1 MAPYF
6 EQTRESHEIVI
17 VYTRRN
23 AVRIRRRLH
32 RRAAGC
38 GGGSGGTVASDAG
51 KSLACVAQQPGA
63 SAAELKACSGDL
75 KGKIDAVMTSF
86 MAANGIT
93 AATVAVAQDGV
104 MLAER
109 GYGHRDIAR
118 QIPLPADAMFD
129 TASIVKPVTA
139 AAIQKL
145 ARERKLALTDH
156 VFCTGQNAPCWLAR
170 ELLPAA
176 PDARV
181 AGITIQHLLDHQGG
195 WDQDI
200 SSDPQFIEPEIRQ
213 SLGLSAPPQRD
224 DVIRFVMRRPLD
236 FAPGTRTSYA
246 NFAYLLL
253 GQVIEKAS
261 GSGYVQYV
269 QDNIMVPLGIPKSDF
284 EDMRSLRRDPH
295 PREPNYITTW
305 TGPSVYEPG
314 TTVLAFDGAVRVENW
329 AAAGSVLSTAKAMT
343 LFAAHYRIQDG
354 VPLAGAKNNGGHGG
368 ADPGVATMLRQLP
381 SGTSYTVMM
390 NKLDEG
396 NPSGDASYQMQ
407 ILHRIEAVLKDAG
420 L

>member
-1 MAPYF
+1 
-6 EQTRESHEIVI
+6 
-17 VYTRRN
+17 
-23 AVRIRRRLH
+23 
-32 RRAAGC
+32 
-38 GGGSGGTVASDAG
+38 
-51 KSLACVAQQPGA
+51 
-63 SAAELKACSGDL
+63 
-75 KGKIDAVMTSF
+75 
-86 MAANGIT
+86 
-93 AATVAVAQDGV
+93 VAVAQDGV

-109 GYGHRDIAR
+109 GYGHLDVGA

-170 ELLPAA
+170 ELQPAA

-195 WDQDI
+195 WDADI
-200 SSDPQFIEPEIRQ
+200 SGDPQFIEPEIRE

-253 GQVIEKAS
+253 GQVIEKVS
-261 GSGYVQYV
+261 GSGYVQYI
-269 QDNIMVPLGIPKSDF
+269 QEEILGPLGIPKTDF
-284 EDMRSLRRDPH
+284 EGMRSLRRDHH
-295 PREPNYITTW
+295 PREPNYITTLMW
-305 TGPSVYEPG
+305 PSVFEPG
-314 TTVLAFDGAVRVENW
+314 TTVLARDGAVRAENW
-329 AAAGSVLSTAKAMT
+329 AAAGSTLSTAKAMT
-343 LFAAHYRIQDG
+343 LFAAHYRMPDG
-354 VPLAGAKNNGGHGG
+354 VPLAGAKNNGGHLG
-368 ADPGVATMLRQLP
+368 ADPGVATVLRQLP
-381 SGTSYTVMM
+381 SGISYAVMM
-390 NKLDEG
+390 NKLDDD
-396 NPSGDASYQMQ
+396 NSSGEASYQMQ
-407 ILHRIEAVLKDAG
+407 ILHRIEAALKDAG